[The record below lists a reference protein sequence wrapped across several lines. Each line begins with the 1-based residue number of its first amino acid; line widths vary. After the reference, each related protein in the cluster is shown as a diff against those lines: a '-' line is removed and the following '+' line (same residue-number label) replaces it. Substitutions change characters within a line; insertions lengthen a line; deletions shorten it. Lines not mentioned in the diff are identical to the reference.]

1 MHRISLNKNFINP
14 LPLEI
19 IISKLRINILISL
32 LFVFIGIKFSSA
44 QSEILKNQIKIKNYN
59 GNAKSFLDKITKD
72 EKIVFAYSSEI
83 SLDYEV
89 SITKQKISIE
99 NLLDFLFEGRKIAFK
114 AIENKILLYKPKENI
129 LQSDNNEKITINA
142 KVRDSE
148 TKEALAF
155 CNIAVNGT
163 KKGAITN
170 IDGFFSITVGSMD
183 DKLNISYLGYE
194 AKSVIAS
201 VLIKKPEILLKKKE
215 VMLKEVVIHSNDEYL
230 YDLMNKCR
238 HKLLANKAETTS
250 KVYFGLETR
259 FKLLSGEYTT
269 DSNWVSLQF
278 DSLQMQEEK
287 PVELLECLY
296 NADIEGNTVK
306 ELGFKNGRIALA
318 ANNNYFINMGSSKAI
333 TELSLTDDNGM
344 YPLIPLQMNSRALAK
359 NFIIEQGSFDGKF
372 YNLKFKAKNKKAF
385 DGELWIDSNYNLIKI
400 HLKAENT
407 EVHPFLPNFPR
418 DTIKEV
424 CLDITNTYKTEQNLS
439 FPDHFVFNYSIK
451 YLSRKDSSM
460 FATQKR
466 LNSIIKSKSIM
477 YLYDYDKA
485 FILPYFDYTENL
497 FGRDDSYKISF
508 IPYNEALWNSE
519 NIVLLT
525 EKQKKEYGLLTN
537 EGQLKNYREGNYSS
551 GYLANLPGYSFKVA
565 HFAFYYPY
573 WDSLKRVI
581 PSRNGEN
588 FKTLSKEEINSR
600 IKSDLYKLKAQILL
614 DIVETG
620 DSLQCKTY
628 TVFDNEATY
637 YYLPTNYYTN
647 AFLNIF
653 FDIWEIERR
662 KLQKKLESATNK
674 LSDINKIY
682 DLCLKQLDEISE
694 KYFKEVDVGENEKM
708 LKIWN
713 DYVLKE
719 LNIDNM
725 KLVENT
731 NVSKEKIQTDN

>member
-1 MHRISLNKNFINP
+1 MTQSILFPTLNKFIIFCG
-14 LPLEI
+14 LFFTLQIAHSQTELAER
-19 IISKLRINILISL
+19 KINIPDYK
-32 LFVFIGIKFSSA
+32 GI
-44 QSEILKNQIKIKNYN
+44 
-59 GNAKSFLDKITKD
+59 AKSLIDKISQQ
-72 EKIVFAYSSEI
+72 ENIIFAYSSEV

-89 SITKQKISIE
+89 NIAKQKISIDK
-99 NLLDFLFEGRKIAFK
+99 LLEVLFAEQKIAYK
-114 AIENKILLYKPKENI
+114 ASENKILLYKLKENT
-129 LQSDNNEKITINA
+129 LQSDKKEKITISA
-142 KVRDSE
+142 RVRDSE

-170 IDGFFSITVGSMD
+170 IDGVFSITLSSTE

-194 AKSVIAS
+194 PQSVIAS
-201 VLIKKPEILLKKKE
+201 LLIKKPEILLKKKE

-238 HKLLANKAETTS
+238 HKLLANEAETTS

-259 FKLLSGEYTT
+259 IKLLSGEYST
-269 DSNWVSLQF
+269 DSNWIALQL
-278 DSLQMQEEK
+278 DSVQMQEEK

-318 ANNNYFINMGSSKAI
+318 SNNNYFINMGSSKAI
-333 TELSLTDDNGM
+333 TELSLTKDNGM
-344 YPLIPLQMNSRALAK
+344 YPLIPLQMNGRALAK
-359 NFIIEQGSFDGKF
+359 NFIIEQGSYDGRL
-372 YNLKFKAKNKKAF
+372 YNLKFKAKNKKSF

-400 HLKAENT
+400 HLIAENT
-407 EVHPFLPNFPR
+407 EIHPFLPNFPR

-424 CLDITNTYKTEQNLS
+424 CFEITNTYKTEQNLC

-460 FATQKR
+460 FLTQKR

-477 YLYDYDKA
+477 YFYDYEKA
-485 FILPYFDYTENL
+485 FILPYFDYTDNL

-508 IPYNEALWNSE
+508 IPYNETLWNNE

-537 EGQLKNYREGNYSS
+537 EGQLKNYREENYSS
-551 GYLANLPGYSFKVA
+551 GFLANLPGYSLKIA

-588 FKTLSKEEINSR
+588 FKTLSKEEINSH

-620 DSLQCKTY
+620 NTLQCKTY
-628 TVFDNEATY
+628 TVFDNEASF
-637 YYLPTNYYTN
+637 YYLETNNYTN

-653 FDIWEIERR
+653 FDLWEIERR
-662 KLQKKLESATNK
+662 KLQEKLETTTNNM
-674 LSDINKIY
+674 SDINKMY
-682 DLCLKQLDEISE
+682 DVCLKQLDVISE
-694 KYFKEVDVGENEKM
+694 KYFNEVDVGENEKM
-708 LKIWN
+708 LKKWN

-725 KLVENT
+725 KLVDNT
-731 NVSKEKIQTDN
+731 NESKEKGKSINRKMKE